1 MLQINY
7 KDILLRDLA
16 TKESVADDTLGSANA
31 RELRALIS
39 EAEAFPDVQQFL
51 EFRCSDL
58 PVIDPI
64 VIAFGINCHAHFSRV
79 FAGEGEREDGSVDW
93 GKVKTLML
101 ERVLP

>member
-7 KDILLRDLA
+7 KDIPLRDFA
-16 TKESVADDTLGSANA
+16 TKESVADDRLGSANA

-39 EAEAFPDVQQFL
+39 EAEAFPDAQQFL
-51 EFRCSDL
+51 EFRCGEL
-58 PVIDPI
+58 PIKDSI
-64 VIAFGINCHAHFSRV
+64 VIAFGINCQVHFSRV

-101 ERVLP
+101 ERVVP